1 MRRAHTA
8 DKRGFVVPAEHN
20 DVQRLNP
27 SAPPNAMS
35 VDVEDY
41 FQTESMSQ
49 AVPRENWEG
58 MSSRVE
64 RNTQR
69 LFDLFAAHG
78 VRGTFFFL
86 GWVAERFPGLVK
98 QAASRGHEVACHSY
112 WHRPVF
118 RLTPEEFREDT
129 LRAKGIIEDTAG
141 TAVRGYRAPSFSITP
156 GKEWAADILAE
167 LGFWYDSSVHP
178 IRHDFYDNHN
188 APRLPYHMQ
197 GKPLLEIP
205 IATLRLAA
213 NNFPMAGGGYFRA
226 LPYPCVRWGIRRFN
240 RLEQRPAVFYIHPWE
255 IDPEQPRI
263 AAKTKSVARQYAG
276 LATTWNKLDRLCADF
291 RFVPMVEAFRDEL
304 PIAPT
309 VPAAESAQ
317 SDPERDRQAGV
328 KSCG

>member
-1 MRRAHTA
+1 M
-8 DKRGFVVPAEHN
+8 VPAEQN
-20 DVQRLNP
+20 AVERPNP
-27 SAPPNAMS
+27 GGPPNAMS

-41 FQTESMSQ
+41 FHTESMSQ
-49 AVPRENWEG
+49 AVPREKWES
-58 MSSRVE
+58 MPLRVE

-69 LFDLFAAHG
+69 LFELFAAHR

-98 QAASRGHEVACHSY
+98 EAVSHGHEIACHSY

-118 RLTPEEFREDT
+118 RLSADEFREDT
-129 LRAKGIIEDTAG
+129 LRAKSIIEDAAG

-156 GKEWAADILAE
+156 GREWAADILAD

-188 APRLPYHMQ
+188 APRLPYHLQ

-226 LPYPCVRWGIRRFN
+226 LPYLAVRWGIRRFN
-240 RLEQRPAVFYIHPWE
+240 RQEHRPAVFYIHPWE

-263 AAKTKSVARQYAG
+263 AAAKKSVARQYAG
-276 LATTWNKLDRLCADF
+276 LATTWNKLDRLCSDF
-291 RFVPMVEAFRDEL
+291 RFVPMAEAFCDDL
-304 PIAPT
+304 PIAPAT
-309 VPAAESAQ
+309 PAVGRGQ
-317 SDPERDRQAGV
+317 HNPERHRQPGV
-328 KSCG
+328 NSCG

>member
-1 MRRAHTA
+1 MPPTR
-8 DKRGFVVPAEHN
+8 RGFVVSGEHSAAP
-20 DVQRLNP
+20 RPNP
-27 SAPPNAMS
+27 GLPPNAMS

-41 FQTESMSQ
+41 FHTESMSQ
-49 AVPRENWEG
+49 AVPRESWES
-58 MSSRVE
+58 MPLRVE
-64 RNTQR
+64 RNTER
-69 LFDLFAAHG
+69 LFELFAAHG

-98 QAASRGHEVACHSY
+98 QAASHGHEVACHSY

-118 RLTPEEFREDT
+118 RLSPQEFREDT
-129 LRAKGIIEDTAG
+129 LRAKGIIEDAG
-141 TAVRGYRAPSFSITP
+141 GIAVRGYRAPSFSITP
-156 GKEWAADILAE
+156 GKEWAADILAD

-226 LPYPCVRWGIRRFN
+226 LPYLCVRWGIRRFN
-240 RLEQRPAVFYIHPWE
+240 RQEHRPAVFYIHPWE

-263 AAKTKSVARQYAG
+263 AASKKSVARQYAG
-276 LATTWNKLDRLCADF
+276 LAATWSKLDRLCTDF
-291 RFVPMVEAFRDEL
+291 RFVPMVEAFRAEL
-304 PIAPT
+304 PIASST
-309 VPAAESAQ
+309 PAAADGQRE
-317 SDPERDRQAGV
+317 PVCDRQPGV